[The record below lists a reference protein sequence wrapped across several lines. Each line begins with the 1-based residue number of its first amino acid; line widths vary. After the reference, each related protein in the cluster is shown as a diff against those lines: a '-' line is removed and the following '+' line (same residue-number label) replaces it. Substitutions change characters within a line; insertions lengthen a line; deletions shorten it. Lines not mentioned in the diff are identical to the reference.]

1 MPFWAWV
8 IIWVVLVLG
17 SLGYFGWLGWRLFVK
32 AKSAAKAAEPV
43 IAKLE
48 ALQQASS
55 AQVTWVPNG
64 DNLLDDP
71 TEHIAN
77 QLRLSKARRVKA
89 EARQRRLINKLID
102 FDVTESEFR
111 NEP

>member
-1 MPFWAWV
+1 MPFWAWA

-17 SLGYFGWLGWRLFVK
+17 SVGYFGWLGWRLFTK
-32 AKSAAKAAEPV
+32 AQAAAKAAEPI

-55 AQVTWVPNG
+55 TPVSYVPSG

-102 FDVTESEFR
+102 FDVTESEFS

>member
-1 MPFWAWV
+1 MPFWAWAV
-8 IIWVVLVLG
+8 IWAILVLG
-17 SLGYFGWLGWRLFVK
+17 ALGYFAWLGWRLFTK
-32 AKSAAKAAEPV
+32 AKAAVKTAQPLM
-43 IAKLE
+43 AKLE
-48 ALQQASS
+48 AFQQASS
-55 AQVTWVPNG
+55 APVAYVPNG

-71 TEHIAN
+71 KEHIAN
-77 QLRLSKARRVKA
+77 QIRLSKARRVKA

>member
-1 MPFWAWV
+1 MPIWAWV
-8 IIWVVLVLG
+8 VIWAVLVLG
-17 SLGYFGWLGWRLFVK
+17 SLGYFGWIGSRLIAK
-32 AKSAAKAAEPV
+32 AQAAAKAAGPI
-43 IAKLE
+43 IAQLE
-48 ALQQASS
+48 ALQQATS
-55 AQVTWVPNG
+55 APVSYVPNG

-89 EARQRRLINKLID
+89 EARQRRLRNKLID
-102 FDVTESEFR
+102 LDVTESEFR